1 MTDDKKKKILIVE
14 DEKSL
19 SLMYKT
25 EFEEDGYHVLIADNG
40 AKGLEMAVKEKP
52 DLIILDI
59 IMPELNGFT
68 VLKRLKVNEGTKD
81 IPVVILTVLGAE
93 EKKEEGEKLGAT
105 AYLVKAKL
113 TPAEIYEKI
122 KEYIK

>member
-68 VLKRLKVNEGTKD
+68 VLKRLKANESTKD
-81 IPVVILTVLGAE
+81 IPVVILTVLSAE

-122 KEYIK
+122 KKYVK